1 MPDEAAKDGVMRDRP
16 TDLPICFEAVDYRVG
31 ALAILSGITL
41 DVGPGAPTLLLGPNG
56 SGKTTLLKLGMELL
70 TPSAG
75 RLTFAGRSRG
85 VGSRR
90 ALLFQKPVMLR
101 RTAAANVS
109 FALTAAG
116 RAADRAAVTHLLHQ
130 VGLAG
135 FEHRPARRLSWGE
148 QQRLALARALARDP
162 EVLFLDE
169 PTASLDPA
177 ATKAVEEII
186 VRIAGAGVKI
196 VMATHD
202 LGQAR
207 RLASD
212 VVFLVAGRVIEHG
225 PAPDFFVSPSTDK
238 ARRFLAGD
246 LVI

>member
-1 MPDEAAKDGVMRDRP
+1 M
-16 TDLPICFEAVDYRVG
+16 
-31 ALAILSGITL
+31 
-41 DVGPGAPTLLLGPNG
+41 LLLGPNG

-75 RLTFAGRSRG
+75 HLTFAGRPSG

-90 ALLFQKPVMLR
+90 AIVFQKPVMLR
-101 RTAAANVS
+101 RSVAANVS
-109 FALTAAG
+109 FALAAAG
-116 RAADRAAVTHLLHQ
+116 RPAEPTVVAHLLGQ

-135 FEHRPARRLSWGE
+135 FEHRPARLLSGGE

-177 ATKAVEEII
+177 GTKGVEDII
-186 VRIAGAGVKI
+186 VRVARAGVKI
-196 VMATHD
+196 VMSTHD
-202 LGQAR
+202 LAQAR
-207 RLASD
+207 RLGGD
-212 VVFLVAGRVIEHG
+212 VVFLVAGRVIEQG
-225 PAPDFFVSPSTDK
+225 TSPKFFVSPSTDE
-238 ARRFLAGD
+238 ARRFLAGE